1 VSKRTAS
8 PGLGSLAT
16 GALTAVS
23 LATQIGIA
31 ALVGVLIARE
41 FGRGPETDGFF
52 AAYGAFLVLALTAQA
67 IRIVVLP
74 PLALA
79 RDEHRLAGELA
90 GYALALAAVG
100 LPAITLVFFGADA
113 IGGLLAGDD
122 LVAEETAADALR
134 WLMPAAAAHL
144 LAALA
149 ASGLAA
155 LDDYTVAAVGYAAG
169 ATGGLVLILATY
181 EEHGIVAVAW
191 GMALNGV
198 IALVVPAAA
207 LVFRAVAERV
217 PASAARPAGT
227 PVRERLR
234 TFASGTAFQL
244 GLQGLYLACVPVAAA
259 IGTGAL
265 TSFGYA
271 YLAAAGVVA
280 VSAFS
285 LGLVSAVPLARGGIG
300 PSGAA
305 RHVISASWLALAL
318 VAPAAAALI
327 LVGGDLV
334 SALLGSSYGGDVG
347 SELGG
352 LIAALSPWMV
362 VSVGLTVAFP
372 LAFVVG
378 RGNSLPVLAAL
389 GLALQVPLVL
399 VARELFGLGGLVVA
413 LTLSSAAVLAGLLHV
428 LDALA
433 LVVPGFVRAVATVS
447 VAALAAFLPASL
459 VLPDEAAVVLGLA
472 GYAVLA
478 TATRSLG
485 LRDAWIYARELG

>member
-1 VSKRTAS
+1 V
-8 PGLGSLAT
+8 
-16 GALTAVS
+16 TAVS
-23 LATQIGIA
+23 LAAQVGIA
-31 ALVGVLIARE
+31 AFVGVLIARE

-52 AAYGAFLVLALTAQA
+52 AAYGAFFVFALTGQA

-79 RDEHRLAGELA
+79 RQERRLAGELG
-90 GYALALAAVG
+90 GYALALAIVA
-100 LPAITLVFFGADA
+100 LPVIALLYLGADA
-113 IGGLLAGDD
+113 IGGVLAGDD
-122 LVAEETAADALR
+122 PVAEATAADALR
-134 WLMPAAAAHL
+134 WLIPAAVAQL
-144 LAALA
+144 FAALA

-155 LDDYTVAAVGYAAG
+155 LDDYTVAAAGYGAG
-169 ATGGLVLILATY
+169 TTAGLVLILVTY

-191 GMALNGV
+191 GMALGAV
-198 IALVVPAAA
+198 ITLVVPAAA
-207 LVFRAVAERV
+207 LLVRAVAERV
-217 PASAARPAGT
+217 PASAARPAGA
-227 PVRERLR
+227 PVRERLG

-244 GLQGLYLACVPVAAA
+244 GLQALYLVWLPAAA
-259 IGTGAL
+259 AVGTGAV

-271 YLAAAGVVA
+271 YLAASGVVA

-300 PSGAA
+300 AAGAA
-305 RHVISASWLALAL
+305 RHVVSASWLALAL
-318 VAPAAAALI
+318 VAPAAAVLI

-352 LIAALSPWMV
+352 LIAAFSPWMV

-389 GLALQVPLVL
+389 GLVLQVPLVL
-399 VARELFGLGGLVVA
+399 AARELFGLGGLVAA

-428 LDALA
+428 LEALA

-447 VAALAAFLPASL
+447 VAALAAFLPAAL